1 MTGGEVDD
9 ATTTKETPDATGGFP
24 RLVQLLARQACGM
37 ACRSCH
43 VIEKRIAGKAAE
55 VVIGQSIARRWRE
68 AHTVR
73 IPWRVGWVS
82 CVFPHNCFGFRHHQ
96 QMPAL
101 HRLKANLRPSVIC
114 LVLLSAVIP
123 LIAQAPA
130 NPRSR
135 LQAIMRDFEAEGFS
149 GVVLVER
156 HGTLEFLQAYG
167 YADRRRKIRNT
178 PDTRFEMASLTKPF
192 WA

>member
-1 MTGGEVDD
+1 MQN
-9 ATTTKETPDATGGFP
+9 
-24 RLVQLLARQACGM
+24 L
-37 ACRSCH
+37 
-43 VIEKRIAGKAAE
+43 
-55 VVIGQSIARRWRE
+55 
-68 AHTVR
+68 
-73 IPWRVGWVS
+73 
-82 CVFPHNCFGFRHHQ
+82 
-96 QMPAL
+96 
-101 HRLKANLRPSVIC
+101 ANLRPSVIC

-156 HGTLEFLQAYG
+156 KGTLEFLQAYG